1 MLKILNKFFDF
12 CGSVNKKKFQISIVL
27 GVIQAVCEAM
37 KIPAIMIVLM
47 DITDNTLSSKT
58 VFLSLAIMFVSITV
72 DFFVRKK
79 SAMLQTEAGYNAAA
93 NKRIE
98 IAQHLRY
105 LPMGYFNKN
114 SLGSITSVATNTME
128 NLGDV
133 ATRVVMMS
141 TQGIL
146 NTALIIVMLL
156 CFDFRIG
163 LIAAA
168 GVILFFVVNSL
179 LQKAGDKL
187 SAEKVESD
195 QKLVSEIMEYVQGIA
210 EVKSYNLFGKQTKK
224 LNKAIDNNVKV
235 NTEMEF
241 AFIPYMTIQN
251 IITKLTGAVMMFFS
265 VLLYLNGSMSLMICI
280 GMTICAFMLYS
291 SLEQAGSY
299 SALLRTIDICIDKAQ
314 KILDLDTMDID
325 GKDIIPQNYDID
337 VNNIEFSYDKRKII
351 DGISLHIPQKTTT
364 AVVGPSGGGKSTL
377 CNLISRFWDV
387 DGGNIRLGGIDVREY
402 SMDSLMKN
410 FSFVFQNVYLFA
422 DTIANNIA
430 FGRENATREE
440 IVTAAKKACCHD
452 FIMSLPDGYDT
463 VIGEGGA
470 SISGGEKQRIS
481 IARAIM
487 KNAPIIIL
495 DEATANVDPENE
507 KELVEAIDALTK
519 EKTIIMIAH
528 RLKTVRNADQ
538 IVVVE
543 SGKIAQLGTHTLLM
557 QEGGIYKNFVN
568 ARQQAA
574 GWKIMHKLV
583 KKDCFLQTFFAYYKT
598 VI

>member
-387 DGGNIRLGGIDVREY
+387 DRGNIRLGGIDVREY

-574 GWKIMHKLV
+574 GWKIN
-583 KKDCFLQTFFAYYKT
+583 A
-598 VI
+598 